1 MPTHFKFLTSK
12 FTVMSLFFKF
22 LTSKSILFFLSFALL
37 GFVLWNSYDFSKKFK
52 IDQRSQMEI
61 LAKVY
66 DRFGTADLSQDLS
79 LEAKIIESNYNIPM
93 IVTDGKGLVLMKRNL
108 DSIKALDSIYLS
120 EQLLLMKSEN
130 EPVVI
135 SYLKDK
141 KYVIYYRDSD
151 LLTRLKYYPLA
162 LFLMMFLFSGVI
174 YMVFRTSKVAEQ
186 NKLWSGIAKETA
198 HQIGTPLSSL
208 MGWVE
213 LMKLQNT
220 AMAVVPELEKD
231 IDRLNTIADRF
242 SKIGSTP
249 TLAPLEIC
257 AVVQNTVSYFQA
269 RSSKS
274 IVFKFEKPTAQVWV
288 QANEQLFGWVLEN
301 LIKNAIDAMSGRGT
315 LTLEISPKESGMVA
329 IFVADTGKGIPRK
342 LQKKVFKPGFT
353 TRARG
358 WGLGLSLSKR
368 IVENYHSG
376 KLVVKKSELGK
387 GTTFAVQLKQLPA
400 TAPVVD

>member
-1 MPTHFKFLTSK
+1 MTTKYN
-12 FTVMSLFFKF
+12 VMSRFFNF
-22 LTSKSILFFLSFALL
+22 LTSKSILFFFSFALL

-135 SYLKDK
+135 TYLKDK

-174 YMVFRTSKVAEQ
+174 YIVFRTSKVAEQ

>member
-1 MPTHFKFLTSK
+1 MTTKYNF
-12 FTVMSLFFKF
+12 MSRFFNF
-22 LTSKSILFFLSFALL
+22 LTSKSILFFFSFALL

-130 EPVVI
+130 EPVII

-274 IVFKFEKPTAQVWV
+274 IVFQFEKPIAQVWV

>member
-1 MPTHFKFLTSK
+1 
-12 FTVMSLFFKF
+12 MSLFFKF

-186 NKLWSGIAKETA
+186 NKLWSGMAKETA

>member
-1 MPTHFKFLTSK
+1 LTTK
-12 FTVMSLFFKF
+12 YNVMSRFFKF
-22 LTSKSILFFLSFALL
+22 LTSKSILFFLSFGLL
-37 GFVLWNSYDFSKKFK
+37 GFVLWNSYVFSKKFK
-52 IDQRSQMEI
+52 TDQRSQMEI
-61 LAKVY
+61 LAKAY

-130 EPVVI
+130 EPIVI

-141 KYVIYYRDSD
+141 QYVIYYRDSD
-151 LLTRLKYYPLA
+151 ILTRLKYYPLA

-186 NKLWSGIAKETA
+186 NKLWSGMAKETA

-220 AMAVVPELEKD
+220 AVAVVPELEKD

-249 TLAPLEIC
+249 TLAPLDIC

-274 IVFKFEKPTAQVWV
+274 IVFKFEKPTAKVWV

-315 LTLEISPKESGMVA
+315 LTLEISLKESGMVV
-329 IFVADTGKGIPRK
+329 IFVSDTGKGIPRK

-376 KLVVKKSELGK
+376 KLVVQKSEVGK

-400 TAPVVD
+400 TAPVAD

>member
-1 MPTHFKFLTSK
+1 MTPKYN
-12 FTVMSLFFKF
+12 VMSRFFKF
-22 LTSKSILFFLSFALL
+22 LNSKSILFFLSFALL

-52 IDQRSQMEI
+52 VDQRSQMEI

-79 LEAKIIESNYNIPM
+79 LEAKIIETNYNIPM
-93 IVTDGKGLVLMKRNL
+93 IVTDGNGLVLMKRNL

-120 EQLLLMKSEN
+120 DQLLLMKSEN
-130 EPVVI
+130 EPIVI

-141 KYVIYYRDSD
+141 QYVIHYRDSD

-162 LFLMMFLFSGVI
+162 LFFMMFLFSGVI
-174 YMVFRTSKVAEQ
+174 YMVFRTAKVAEQ
-186 NKLWSGIAKETA
+186 NKLWSGMAKETA

-213 LMKLQNT
+213 LMKLQNI
-220 AMAVVPELEKD
+220 AEEVVPELEKD
-231 IDRLNTIADRF
+231 IARLNTITDRF

-249 TLAPLEIC
+249 TLAALEIS
-257 AVVQNTVSYFQA
+257 AVVQSTVSYFQA

-274 IVFKFEKPTAQVWV
+274 IVFEFEKPIAQVWV

-315 LTLEISPKESGMVA
+315 LTLEILPKESGMVA
-329 IFVADTGKGIPRK
+329 ICISDTGKGIPRK

-376 KLVVKKSELGK
+376 KLVVQKSEVGK
-387 GTTFAVQLKQLPA
+387 GTTFAVQLKQITA
-400 TAPVVD
+400 TAPFAD